1 MNKVVLAAIGMTAM
15 AASAANLT
23 WVGGP
28 EGDWNTATNWDPQQ
42 VPTNKDTVFFDSA
55 QSITVNLGTTQIFA
69 TLSVSNTPC
78 LKFVGV
84 ACGSEIQVQQDSK
97 HCMLLLSL
105 TRILMSNSL
114 PGRSGRT
121 IRRLTSSVASAPTI
135 QLPRSVEAGPIKF
148 AAPSTSRLALRS
160 PRRWTGIRL
169 QLLQI
174 PSSMLRQKTG
184 ASLEHPVQLA
194 ITFAFPAME
203 AEVFLVAHRSSSKQP
218 MEASRLQPSKSM

>member
-78 LKFVGV
+78 LKFVG
-84 ACGSEIQVQQDSK
+84 AASGSE
-97 HCMLLLSL
+97 
-105 TRILMSNSL
+105 NS
-114 PGRSGRT
+114 G
-121 IRRLTSSVASAPTI
+121 SARFEI
-135 QLPRSVEAGPIKF
+135 DIVCSCCL
-148 AAPSTSRLALRS
+148 
-160 PRRWTGIRL
+160 
-169 QLLQI
+169 
-174 PSSMLRQKTG
+174 
-184 ASLEHPVQLA
+184 
-194 ITFAFPAME
+194 
-203 AEVFLVAHRSSSKQP
+203 
-218 MEASRLQPSKSM
+218 